1 MAYPGAHP
9 GALAGAR
16 PAQRVDYLKKVLF
29 LTVFGLAISAVAG
42 LISAIIVGAVPA
54 LQGRLPSFIIILGSF
69 FAAQNGCSRL
79 VFGGQRLLGF
89 GLAAVF
95 QGIAMG
101 YLLLAAISMG
111 ISMGSPFLL
120 VFEAMALV
128 GLAAVGMTAYLWSGP
143 REFSMLK
150 AGLAA
155 LSLPMLVLMVVSF
168 VFPIGGILGILL
180 SGVFVVV
187 SAGGLLYQINAV
199 LHRLRPHQ
207 TVEGAYLIT
216 MGVLVLF
223 WNVLTLLMRL
233 QRR

>member
-1 MAYPGAHP
+1 MAYPAAHP
-9 GALAGAR
+9 RGLAAAL
-16 PAQRVDYLKKVLF
+16 PAQRVDYLKMVLI
-29 LTVFGLAISAVAG
+29 LTVVGLG
-42 LISAIIVGAVPA
+42 ISAITGLLAAFVVGAVPL
-54 LQGRLPSFIIILGSF
+54 LQGRLAMFVIVLGSF
-69 FAAQNGCSRL
+69 FAAQRGCSSL

-111 ISMGSPFLL
+111 IAMGSPFLL

-128 GLAAVGMTAYLWSGP
+128 GLSAAGMTAYLWSGP

-155 LSLPMLVLMVVSF
+155 VSMPMLVLMVISF
-168 VFPIGGILGILL
+168 VFPIGGVLGVLL
-180 SGVFVVV
+180 SAVFVVV

-199 LHRLRPHQ
+199 LHRLRPNQ

-216 MGVLVLF
+216 MGVLVLY

-233 QRR
+233 RR

>member
-1 MAYPGAHP
+1 MAYAGAHP
-9 GALAGAR
+9 RALAGAQ
-16 PAQRVDYLKKVLF
+16 PADRVEYLKKVLI
-29 LTVFGLAISAVAG
+29 LTVFGLSVSAVTG
-42 LISAIIVGAVPA
+42 LMSAFVVGAIPL
-54 LQGRLPSFIIILGSF
+54 LQGRLAMFVIVLGSF
-69 FAAQNGCSRL
+69 FAAQSGCSKL

-101 YLLLAAISMG
+101 YLLLAAISVG
-111 ISMGSPFLL
+111 ISMGSPFVL

-128 GLAAVGMTAYLWSGP
+128 GLAAAGMTAYLWTGP

-155 LSLPMLVLMVVSF
+155 VSLPMMVLMVVSL
-168 VFPIGGILGILL
+168 VFPIGGILGVLL

-199 LHRLRPHQ
+199 LHRLRSSQ

-216 MGVLVLF
+216 MGVLVLY

-233 QRR
+233 RR